1 MKLDDKY
8 TQQTGSVY
16 LTGMQA
22 LVRLP
27 MDQMRRDRL
36 ANLNTATF
44 ISGYEGSPLG
54 TYDLALSRVKGLLKE
69 HHIHFV
75 PGVNEDIAAT
85 SVMGSQIFHVLGE
98 SKYDGVV
105 GIWYGKGPGVDRS
118 GDIFRHANIAGTGP
132 NCAALALGGDDHI
145 SKSSTIP
152 HQSDFSFYNVGMPVL
167 YPGNVQEILDF
178 GLLGIALSRF
188 SGAWAAM
195 KMVTNVCDSG
205 ATVVVDPARL
215 DIQVPGDYEKV
226 FDARLVV
233 PFTLMLEHE
242 VHH

>member
-54 TYDLALSRVKGLLKE
+54 TLDLALSRVPGLLKE
-69 HHIHFV
+69 HRIHFV

-118 GDIFRHANIAGTGP
+118 GDIFRHANIAGTGR
-132 NCAALALGGDDHI
+132 NCAALALGGDDHL

-152 HQSDFSFYNVGMPVL
+152 HQSDLSFYNFAMPVF
-167 YPGNVQEILDF
+167 YPGNTQETLDY
-178 GLLGIALSRF
+178 GLYAIALSRW
-188 SGAWAAM
+188 SGAWSAM
-195 KMVTNVCDSG
+195 KMVTNICDG
-205 ATVVVDPARL
+205 GGTADVTPERL
-215 DIQVPGDYEKV
+215 EIVIPEGYEKK
-226 FDARLVV
+226 
-233 PFTLMLEHE
+233 
-242 VHH
+242 